1 MGNVTNL
8 SYPPCRVYAGNPFF
22 GVFLSLAF
30 MRLEPAPVRAAGVVN
45 LKFGVFEKS
54 MAKLPP
60 NPLLTDELPTRREWA
75 MSSINDRSPDD
86 LCSRMTG
93 RDLGVVV
100 AGSDALAAGS
110 CLGGA
115 DDDKDGGCIDKSLEM
130 STLGGGTPAVEE
142 YVTKIAGSR

>member
-1 MGNVTNL
+1 
-8 SYPPCRVYAGNPFF
+8 
-22 GVFLSLAF
+22 
-30 MRLEPAPVRAAGVVN
+30 
-45 LKFGVFEKS
+45 
-54 MAKLPP
+54 
-60 NPLLTDELPTRREWA
+60 

-86 LCSRMTG
+86 LCSRITG

-115 DDDKDGGCIDKSLEM
+115 DDDIDGGCIDKSLEM